1 MFNNNSP
8 RTSREALRTLVL
20 VLVTVIAFMI
30 YSYGWE
36 VTDIN
41 LSTPQ
46 QETRQTNVGNAL
58 RELLSPRIFEQDRE
72 VFDYGENF
80 VIGCDYD
87 SADQQQVDDGGPF
100 ILVEP
105 RCGVPGDLITI
116 EGRNLSPS
124 AAARIRWVP
133 VEGQARPRED
143 ITSGREEL
151 IVSRDGAFS
160 AIIEVPRISGS
171 EGQTHVV
178 QLRVAVPDGPVR
190 FSDTTNEVIRRMVE
204 TIFMALLATSI
215 AIPIAF
221 VLSFLA
227 AHNLM
232 KPVRLTLGSMLVSF
246 IALPVGWWLG
256 ATLLGDLG
264 RFGVEVGRG
273 DIALA
278 LGGFLIPVAAVV
290 LGGLA
295 IRWMS
300 ARLVF
305 PVGSWQAEAVGIA
318 RQIVVI
324 VLLIFVAGAIGGLGI
339 LGGDQFRSLG
349 DTIRPEGDGNALLW
363 LQRALADG
371 IGGVGQLIGILGE
384 MVELFIGGV
393 AGLVGAF
400 TLSGILTSTTRKPL
414 LHLPYRPS
422 VVVGG
427 VLGAIS
433 GGLLLAGVAEIGRG
447 AALLGLLV
455 PFTTA
460 LLGGQIMVMILR
472 RVFHIRRR
480 AGGSRTNTDVFA
492 SALLFIVSAVVIFIL
507 TFDVLQIGRAI
518 IDGTLPP
525 DTTIDLL
532 AFDMSLYVFD
542 AVLFGA
548 VLGGIAGALAT
559 SNATFPVGT
568 VLYNVARTLMNTTRS
583 IEPLIMGLVFVIW
596 VGIGPFAGVMALTLH
611 SIASLGKLYSEQIE
625 NIDEGPI
632 EALLATGANRL
643 QTIVYAVVPQIIPP
657 YIAFTM
663 YRWDI
668 NVRMSTIIG
677 FVGGGGIGLLLNQ
690 QINLLR
696 YRDAGVAVL
705 AIAIVVSILDY
716 ASASIREQ
724 LTR

>member
-8 RTSREALRTLVL
+8 RSSREALRSLILVL
-20 VLVTVIAFMI
+20 VAVIAFMI

-36 VTDIN
+36 VTNIN

-58 RELLSPRIFEQDRE
+58 RELMSPRIFEQDRQ

-87 SADQQQVDDGGPF
+87 AAEQQQVDDGGPF

-105 RCGVPGDLITI
+105 RCGVPGDTITI

-133 VEGQARPRED
+133 VDGQTRPRED
-143 ITSGREEL
+143 IISGREEL
-151 IVSRDGAFS
+151 IVARDGSFS
-160 AIIEVPRISGS
+160 ALIQVPRISGS
-171 EGQTHVV
+171 DGQTHVV
-178 QLRVAVPDGPVR
+178 QLRVAVPDGPIR
-190 FSDTTNEVIRRMVE
+190 FSNTTNEVIRRMVE

-232 KPVRLTLGSMLVSF
+232 KPVRLRLGSLLASF
-246 IALPVGWWLG
+246 IALPVGWWIG
-256 ATLLGDLG
+256 TALLGGLG
-264 RFGVEVGRG
+264 KFGVEVGRG
-273 DIALA
+273 DVALA
-278 LGGFLIPVAAVV
+278 LGGFLIPIAAIVV
-290 LGGLA
+290 VGLL
-295 IRWMS
+295 IRFIA
-300 ARLVF
+300 ARFVFPAGSWEAAATGIFRQVIVIMLLVF
-305 PVGSWQAEAVGIA
+305 
-318 RQIVVI
+318 VV
-324 VLLIFVAGAIGGLGI
+324 GAIGGLGI
-339 LGGDQFRSLG
+339 LGGDQLNSLG
-349 DTIRPEGDGNALLW
+349 DTIRPDDRGTVFLW

-371 IGGVGQLIGILGE
+371 IGGIGQLIGILGE
-384 MVELFIGGV
+384 MVELFIVGV
-393 AGLVGAF
+393 AGVLGAF
-400 TLSGILTSTTRKPL
+400 TLSGIVTAATRKPL
-414 LHLPYRPS
+414 LHLPPVPS
-422 VVVGG
+422 IVVGG

-455 PFTTA
+455 PLTTA

-472 RVFHIRRR
+472 RVFHITRQ
-480 AGGSRTNTDVFA
+480 AGGMRTNTDVFA
-492 SALLFIVSAVVIFIL
+492 SGVLFIVSAVVIFIL
-507 TFDVLQIGRAI
+507 TFNVLQIGRAI

-525 DTTIDLL
+525 DTTIRLIG
-532 AFDMSLYVFD
+532 FDMSLYVFD
-542 AVLFGA
+542 AVLFGT

-559 SNATFPVGT
+559 SNATFPLGSVM
-568 VLYNVARTLMNTTRS
+568 YNVARTLMNTTRS

-716 ASASIREQ
+716 ASASIRER